1 MNFLNP
7 AWLWGLLALA
17 IPVIVHL
24 FNFRK
29 TRRVYFSNTR
39 FIKKVRESSRSRRKL
54 KHYLVLMSRL
64 LFIFW
69 LVMAFAQ
76 PFIPASQ
83 GALQKE
89 RVYFY
94 LDNSY
99 SMSRISGEQ
108 MTAFEEGIEYIS
120 HLASLYPTGTDFFL
134 LTNDF
139 APFSHAPHSEKQLS
153 ELLTE
158 IKYSGVIRNAGEI
171 ADRWESQQ
179 VMNGSGDYY
188 FISDF
193 QRSTVISERVD
204 ERDSTFELRLLPV
217 KSEQSANVYID
228 TVYLDNPFLIGNERV
243 RLHVKLKNDA
253 DIESNELSVTIHL
266 DNVQVASTTTD
277 IPADGNKTLDFDIM
291 INPSAAGIGRVSIE
305 EYPVTFDNDLYFVLK
320 LGERINI
327 VEIKPSD
334 NQTPVSRVYGNE
346 NLFNFS
352 GYNYRNL
359 DYNVLENADLLIL
372 NGLKAINASL
382 SGAIVSYMQAGG
394 HVMLIPDEDPVVSSY
409 RNIFN
414 RISQPD
420 TSIRSKLLAPDFNHP
435 FFNQVFEENDPA
447 VDMPE
452 ATSIITWSG
461 AGNILTLSNGNPF
474 LSVFNENLYLFASP
488 LKEKFTDMHKNAL
501 FVPVMYKM
509 AALSTSQEQPLYHY
523 LDERLLTYAID
534 SMPASQMF
542 KLIKDQEEII
552 PAQRVLNQRLLLQLP
567 AFMVNTGYYRLTNGG
582 KTFETIAF
590 NINKEESKLEVLS
603 VQEIESLREYF
614 PGMALYD
621 VDNVDDFR
629 KKLEEQYVGWPLW
642 KYCLILAVLFLM
654 AEILIIRFVP

>member
-120 HLASLYPTGTDFFL
+120 HLISLYPTGTDFFL

-139 APFSHAPHSEKQLS
+139 APFSHAPHSAKEFS

-158 IKYSGVIRNAGEI
+158 VKYSGVIRNADEVI
-171 ADRWESQQ
+171 DRWESQQ
-179 VMNGSGDYY
+179 VMNGGGDYY

-193 QRSTVISERVD
+193 QKSTVMPANVD
-204 ERDSTFELRLLPV
+204 ERDSTFELRLLPI
-217 KSEQSANVYID
+217 KSEQDANVYID
-228 TVYLDNPFLIGNERV
+228 TVYLDNPFLIGKERLT
-243 RLHVKLKNDA
+243 LHVKLKNDA

-277 IPADGNKTLDFDIM
+277 IPADGNKTLDFDLM
-291 INPSAAGIGRVSIE
+291 IDPSAGKLGRVSIE
-305 EYPVTFDNDLYFVLK
+305 EYPVTFDNDLYFVLS

-327 VEIKPSD
+327 VEVKPSD
-334 NQTPVSRVYGNE
+334 DRTPVSRVFGNK
-346 NLFNFS
+346 NLFNFN

-359 DYNVLENADLLIL
+359 DYNILENADLLVM
-372 NGLKAINASL
+372 NGLKEINTSL
-382 SGAIVSYMQAGG
+382 SGAIVSYLQKGG
-394 HVMLIPDEDPVVSSY
+394 HVMLIPDDDPVIASY
-409 RNIFN
+409 RNIFG
-414 RISQPD
+414 RISLSD
-420 TSIRSKLLAPDFNHP
+420 TARSKVLAPDFNHP
-435 FFNQVFEENDPA
+435 FFEQVFEEKDPA
-447 VDMPE
+447 VNMPE
-452 ATSIITWSG
+452 ASSVITWSG
-461 AGNILTLSNGNPF
+461 AGSILRLSNGKPF
-474 LSVFNENLYLFASP
+474 LSVVDENVFLLSSP
-488 LKEKFTDMHKNAL
+488 LEDKFTDMHRHAL
-501 FVPVMYKM
+501 FVPVMYKI
-509 AALSTSQEQPLYHY
+509 AALSTSQGQSLYHY
-523 LDERLLTYAID
+523 LDERLLTFAVD
-534 SMPASQMF
+534 SVPASQMF
-542 KLIKDQEEII
+542 KLVKEQEEII

-567 AFMVNTGYYRLTNGG
+567 AYIVNTGYYRLMNEGR
-582 KTFETIAF
+582 TFETIAF
-590 NINKEESKLEVLS
+590 NINKEESKLKTLS
-603 VQEIESLREYF
+603 DQEIESLRGFY
-614 PGMALYD
+614 PGMSIYN

-629 KKLEEQYVGWPLW
+629 KKLEEQYIGWPLW
-642 KYCLILAVLFLM
+642 KYCLILAILFLL